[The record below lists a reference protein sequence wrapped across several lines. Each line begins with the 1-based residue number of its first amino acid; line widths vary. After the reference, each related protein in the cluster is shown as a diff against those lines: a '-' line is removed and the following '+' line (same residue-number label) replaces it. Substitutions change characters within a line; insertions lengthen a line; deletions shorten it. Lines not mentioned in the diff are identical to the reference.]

1 MEKKQ
6 LSQILGELILD
17 EDVENDIDRMVIIGS
32 SSLLS
37 LQFVTII
44 EETFNIEIDND
55 DLNYKFFS
63 DIDYVENIVNKYIS
77 LRDCNL

>member
-1 MEKKQ
+1 MVKDQ
-6 LSQILGELILD
+6 LSQILEELILD
-17 EDVENDIDRMVIIGS
+17 KSIENDIDRMVIVGS

-37 LQFVTII
+37 LQFVTVI

-63 DIDYVENIVNKYIS
+63 NIDYVENIVNKYIS
-77 LRDCNL
+77 LRDCDL